1 MHLSDREM
9 NGFLYLFL
17 LYQCTF
23 TCYAIQ
29 LPFGVNE
36 FNYFTDVLI
45 TSVLYCC
52 ARTDDR
58 QRLSI

>member
-1 MHLSDREM
+1 M

-17 LYQCTF
+17 LYHRTF

-36 FNYFTDVLI
+36 FNYFIDVLI
-45 TSVLYCC
+45 TSVLSCC
-52 ARTDDR
+52 ARTDDH
-58 QRLSI
+58 QRLYI